1 MYKRQIIKTAT
12 ANRWNIP
19 YRSGDPTILLTASG
33 ERMPVD
39 GSAKIKARANGINVS
54 MDVLVSNAYQDEM
67 LVSYKDLITLQIIPG
82 GFPNTII
89 QKCREVTRIDPK

>member
-1 MYKRQIIKTAT
+1 MAT

-19 YRSGDPTILLTASG
+19 YKNGDPTILLTASG

-54 MDVLVSNAYQDEM
+54 MDVLVSDAIQDEM
-67 LVSYKDLITLQIIPG
+67 LVSYKAVSYTHLTLP
-82 GFPNTII
+82 TILL
-89 QKCREVTRIDPK
+89 V

>member
-1 MYKRQIIKTAT
+1 MVPGSGYTPDTGCTRTIIKTAT

-19 YRSGDPTILLTASG
+19 YRHGDPTILLTARG

-54 MDVLVSNAYQDEM
+54 MDVLVS
-67 LVSYKDLITLQIIPG
+67 LSLIH
-82 GFPNTII
+82 
-89 QKCREVTRIDPK
+89 V

>member
-54 MDVLVSNAYQDEM
+54 MDVLVPFKTRCWS
-67 LVSYKDLITLQIIPG
+67 VTKTSSHYK
-82 GFPNTII
+82 
-89 QKCREVTRIDPK
+89 